1 MLRRHSRQKIY
12 LVIYLPKAAQF
23 ALHPEYMSQYDV
35 NIYISSD
42 KISTMNFIKE
52 NDVGALLM
60 IKDENNNDA
69 VPFLRYIMRQNPN
82 IQRILLSANISEEFI
97 EGAVNKAHINYFLRL
112 PVEKERILEIVRKA
126 FKRYLTVSRPADLID
141 ELTEYV
147 REFREEANTDA
158 LTKLLNRRTFDE
170 IIRRAIEL
178 FEEKKIPISL
188 IMMDLDRFK
197 KLNDTYGH
205 AAGDMVLKEFSK
217 ILKRNVRLEDSVFR
231 YGGEEFAMVA
241 HGNTIGDIK
250 SFVER
255 ILSEVQSTNV
265 VYEDKKIKF
274 SFSAGIEIIREGIS
288 KEQLIQRADAALY
301 HAKNNGRNQV
311 SCFKDD
317 ML

>member
-12 LVIYLPKAAQF
+12 LVIYLPKASQF
-23 ALHPEYMSQYDV
+23 ALHPEYMSQYDI
-35 NIYISSD
+35 NIYLSSD

-60 IKDENNNDA
+60 AKDKNNNNA

-82 IQRILLSANISEEFI
+82 IQRILLSTNISEEFI
-97 EGAVNKAHINYFLRL
+97 EGAVNKAHINYFLSL

-126 FKRYLTVSRPADLID
+126 FKRYLTVSRPAELID

-178 FEEKKIPISL
+178 FEEKNIPISL
-188 IMMDLDRFK
+188 IMMYLDRFK

-205 AAGDMVLKEFSK
+205 AAGYMVLKEFSK

-241 HGNTIGDIK
+241 HGNTIEDIK

-255 ILSEVQSTNV
+255 ILYEVQSTTV
-265 VYEDKKIKF
+265 VYEDKKIRF
-274 SFSAGIEIIREGIS
+274 TFSAGIEIIREGIS

-311 SCFKDD
+311 TCFKDD